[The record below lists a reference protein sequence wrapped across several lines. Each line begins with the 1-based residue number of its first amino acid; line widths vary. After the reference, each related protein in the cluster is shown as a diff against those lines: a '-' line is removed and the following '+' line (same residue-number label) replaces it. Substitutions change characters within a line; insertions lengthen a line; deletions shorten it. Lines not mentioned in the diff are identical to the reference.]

1 MNDMTMSINPVTGE
15 PCPLPEPFARTSLDE
30 YRRLVAT
37 TQGDHKVFD
46 NVELDQDQMA
56 VVLQIHDFGIDRMTE
71 DEKHLLY
78 SVIAALKNRI
88 HP

>member
-1 MNDMTMSINPVTGE
+1 MTMSINPITGE
-15 PCPLPEPFARTSLDE
+15 PSPLPEPFARSTLKK

-37 TQGDHKVFD
+37 TQGDHKVF
-46 NVELDQDQMA
+46 NGVELDQDQMA
-56 VVLQIHDFGIDRMTE
+56 VVLQIHDYGIDGITAE
-71 DEKHLLY
+71 EKQLLY